1 MTDRID
7 IAASDIA
14 AHAAQLRRAADETRA
29 ENPARRVAEI
39 AEEELAVPTVS
50 EELNQAADNL
60 DAEVDSECSRITGAA
75 DSRKQMAGLL
85 RVAAKASESDPT
97 WCYRNRFA
105 IDLARQ
111 INGMEVS
118 A

>member
-1 MTDRID
+1 MNEIE
-7 IAASDIA
+7 
-14 AHAAQLRRAADETRA
+14 HLRLAADEMQAADPTQA
-29 ENPARRVAEI
+29 EVWRRVAEI
-39 AEEELAVPTVS
+39 AEEALAVPTVS
-50 EELNQAADNL
+50 EELRRAADSL

-85 RVAAKASESDPT
+85 RVAAKASEDDPT